1 MYSKIRNTLTA
12 YAAAVLFV
20 AGGWLLG
27 GPAPTPA
34 QEQPLIAA
42 LQPALAD
49 ADTID
54 IQDADGTHETRQT
67 VVLRSHRAN
76 RMSLSM
82 PYFSFVQVL
91 PQRRVN

>member
-12 YAAAVLFV
+12 YAITALFV

-27 GPAPTPA
+27 GPAPAPA
-34 QEQPLIAA
+34 QEPLIAA

-49 ADTID
+49 ADAID

-67 VVLRSHRAN
+67 VVLRAHRAN
-76 RMSLSM
+76 RMNLSM